1 MVGFELYVFFLCLI
15 VFIALTTLF
24 SFMIYYIGKQRA
36 LVISNGIEDEKIKE
50 RLTKKLNKDSTKT
63 GKIIE
68 KVEKILSIVLCVFLC
83 FVLLITAIS
92 SCRGDTKIKSLPAI
106 KVVAST
112 SMSEKYEKN
121 SYLFKNNLDD
131 QLQLFDVV
139 LLHKLPKEEDLKL
152 YDIVVYE
159 HITGA
164 LFIHRI
170 VAIEEPNEN
179 HPNERHF
186 VLQGDAVHYPDTFPV
201 RYSQMR
207 SIYRGERIPNVG
219 SFVYFMQSPAG
230 IMCLILFVL
239 SLILMPIA
247 DNYLLKKEYVRV
259 KLLVENNQLDKKAL
273 DYYKFSEKEK
283 KQENASP
290 SEGGGDD
297 A

>member
-1 MVGFELYVFFLCLI
+1 MNDKFL
-15 VFIALTTLF
+15 
-24 SFMIYYIGKQRA
+24 IGVVLGMLGGA
-36 LVISNGIEDEKIKE
+36 VLVTNSVKARQAVKE
-50 RLTKKLNKDSTKT
+50 GQTQV
-63 GKIIE
+63 IE

-92 SCRGDTKIKSLPAI
+92 SCRGDTKIKALPAI

>member
-15 VFIALTTLF
+15 VFIALTALF